1 MRRRRALAVAAAAL
15 AAPAALAQKYPQ
27 GTKQRE
33 LRFAG
38 SGGVMLAGTLL
49 LPMTSEMQYVPGVVL
64 VAGSGPTD
72 RDGNN
77 PLAPIR
83 IDLLKQIAELLA
95 RAGIASLRYDK
106 RGIGA
111 SEQPAPNRLDEQER
125 FFAWEN
131 FVGDVQAAHAELLQ
145 HDEIKPYA
153 TALLGHSEGALLSL
167 AAIATMGAAMAKHAP
182 YGLVLAGSPG
192 LPLRD
197 IVRAQIG
204 RNAPTLLAGAER
216 VMAAIL
222 DTGHVPADAPAELQ
236 LIFPAYGGPF
246 FKSALTFD
254 PAKAVA
260 SIDTACLMLHGGADT
275 QIVPLGDIQPLID
288 ALAARG
294 KPGEVLVAP
303 LVSHN
308 LKTVAGPT
316 DPGFAGPIAP
326 AIADKLSTWLA
337 HVLGA

>member
-1 MRRRRALAVAAAAL
+1 M
-15 AAPAALAQKYPQ
+15 
-27 GTKQRE
+27 QRQ

-38 SGGVMLAGTLL
+38 SGGVTLAGTLL
-49 LPMTSEMQYVPGVVL
+49 LPMISEMQYVPGVVL

-77 PLAPIR
+77 SLVPIR

-111 SEQPAPNRLDEQER
+111 STQSSPNRLDEQER

-131 FVGDVQAAHAELLQ
+131 FVGDVQAAHAELLR

-153 TALLGHSEGALLSL
+153 TAFLGHSEGALLSL
-167 AAIATMGAAMAKHAP
+167 AATEAMGKRGP
-182 YGLVLAGSPG
+182 YALVLAGSPG
-192 LPLRD
+192 LPLRN
-197 IVRAQIG
+197 IVHAQIS
-204 RNAPTLLAGAER
+204 RNAPRLLAGADR

-246 FKSALTFD
+246 FKSALTFE
-254 PAKAVA
+254 PAKVVA
-260 SIDTACLMLHGGADT
+260 SIGTACLMLHGGADA
-275 QIVPLGDIQPLID
+275 QIVPLGEIQPLID
-288 ALAARG
+288 ALAGRG

-308 LKTVAGPT
+308 FKTVTGPT
-316 DPGFAGPIAP
+316 DLGFAGPIAP

-337 HVLGA
+337 HTLGA

>member
-1 MRRRRALAVAAAAL
+1 VRRRQALAVAAAAL
-15 AAPAALAQKYPQ
+15 AARPAHAQVKYPQ
-27 GTKQRE
+27 GTKQRQV
-33 LRFAG
+33 RFAG
-38 SGGVMLAGTLL
+38 VGGVTLAGTLL
-49 LPMTSEMQYVPGVVL
+49 LPMISEIQYVPGVVL

-77 PLAPIR
+77 SLVPVR

-95 RAGIASLRYDK
+95 RFGIASLRYDK

-111 SEQPAPNRLDEQER
+111 STARPPNRLDEQEQ

-131 FVGDVQAAHAELLQ
+131 FVGDVQAAHAELLR
-145 HDEIKPYA
+145 HDEIKSYA

-167 AAIATMGAAMAKHAP
+167 AAAASMAKRGP
-182 YGLVLAGSPG
+182 YGLVVAGSPG
-192 LPLRD
+192 LPLRE
-197 IVRAQIG
+197 IVRTQIG
-204 RNAPTLLAGAER
+204 RNAPSLADRAQR

-222 DTGHVPADAPAELQ
+222 ATGHVPADTPTELQ

-254 PAKAVA
+254 PAKVA
-260 SIDTACLMLHGGADT
+260 ATIDTPCLLLHGGADA

-288 ALAARG
+288 ALAQRN

-303 LVSHN
+303 AVSHN
-308 LKTVAGPT
+308 LKTVTGPA
-316 DPGFAGPIAP
+316 DPGFTGPIAP
-326 AIADKLSTWLA
+326 VIADKLSTWLA
-337 HVLGA
+337 HLLGA

>member
-1 MRRRRALAVAAAAL
+1 VRRRRALAVAAAAL
-15 AAPAALAQKYPQ
+15 AAPPALAQKYPQ
-27 GTKQRE
+27 GTKQRQV
-33 LRFAG
+33 RFAG

-49 LPMTSEMQYVPGVVL
+49 LPMISEMQYVPGVVL

-77 PLAPIR
+77 SLVPIR
-83 IDLLKQIAELLA
+83 IDLLKQTAELLA

-111 SEQPAPNRLDEQER
+111 SKQPTPNRLDEQER

-131 FVGDVQAAHAELLQ
+131 FVGDVQAAHAELLR
-145 HDEIKPYA
+145 HNEIKPYA
-153 TALLGHSEGALLSL
+153 TAFLGHSEGALLSL
-167 AAIATMGAAMAKHAP
+167 AATEAMGKRGP
-182 YGLVLAGSPG
+182 YALVLAGSPG

-197 IVRAQIG
+197 IVRAQIS
-204 RNAPTLLAGAER
+204 RNAPTLLAGADR
-216 VMAAIL
+216 VMAAIF
-222 DTGHVPADAPAELQ
+222 DTGHVPADVPAELQ

-246 FKSALTFD
+246 FRSALTFD

-260 SIDTACLMLHGGADT
+260 SIDTACLMLHGGADA

-288 ALAARG
+288 ALARRG

-303 LVSHN
+303 LVSHC
-308 LKTVAGPT
+308 LKTVTGPT
-316 DPGFAGPIAP
+316 DLGFAGPVAP
-326 AIADKLSTWLA
+326 AIADKLSTWLV
-337 HVLGA
+337 HTLGA

>member
-1 MRRRRALAVAAAAL
+1 MKRRQALAAAAAAF
-15 AAPAALAQKYPQ
+15 AAPAAHAQVQIKYPP
-27 GTKQRE
+27 GTRE
-33 LRFAG
+33 RQVRFAASDG
-38 SGGVMLAGTLL
+38 SALAGTLL
-49 LPMTSEMQYVPGVVL
+49 LPLISEIQYVPGVVL

-77 PLAPIR
+77 PLAPVR

-111 SEQPAPNRLDEQER
+111 STAHPTESLQVEER

-131 FVGDVQAAHAELLQ
+131 FVGDVQAAHAELLR
-145 HDEIKPYA
+145 HNEIKPYA

-167 AAIATMGAAMAKHAP
+167 AAIAAMGKRAP
-182 YGLVLAGSPG
+182 YALVLASPPG
-192 LPLRD
+192 RPLRD
-197 IVRAQIG
+197 IVLSQIE
-204 RNAPTLLAGAER
+204 RNRPRLLPSAER
-216 VMAAIL
+216 IMAATL
-222 DTGHVPADAPAELQ
+222 ETGHVPADVPPALQ
-236 LIFPAYGGPF
+236 FIFPSYGGPF
-246 FKSALTFD
+246 FSTALTFD

-260 SIDTACLMLHGGADT
+260 GIDTPCLMLHGGADT
-275 QIVPLGDIQPLID
+275 QIVPMADIQPLID

-294 KPGEVLVAP
+294 KPGEVLVVP
-303 LVSHN
+303 QVSHN
-308 LKTVAGPT
+308 LKTVRTPD

-326 AIADKLSTWLA
+326 AVADKLASWLK